1 MRIRPRLWRAGSA
14 AIVLA
19 VGAACAL
26 GATASAA
33 PRSLPSCSAANLS
46 AKVTGEGAGM
56 SQPAVYITVTNTSG
70 KSCTLNGY
78 PTITRAVTQ
87 KGKQPI
93 TVSKGGVMNAPQSQP
108 KRIVLAP
115 RGHAWFAVGAATAY
129 DPPIVTLT
137 RIAFATS
144 SGGPVTT
151 ARVVLEASAP
161 SGKPFP
167 LGVTPFMA
175 GIGTSQ

>member
-1 MRIRPRLWRAGSA
+1 MSITSRLWRSA
-14 AIVLA
+14 AACSLLA
-19 VGAACAL
+19 AGLLAGGGSTAEAATLAL
-26 GATASAA
+26 
-33 PRSLPSCSAANLS
+33 PVCSASGLS
-46 AKVTGEGAGM
+46 AKATGAGAGM

-70 KSCTLNGY
+70 RPCTLDGY
-78 PTITRAVTQ
+78 PAITRASTTQ
-87 KGKQPI
+87 GRQSI
-93 TVSKGGVMNAPQSQP
+93 TVRKGGVMNAPQSQP

-151 ARVVLEASAP
+151 ARVVLEASTP